1 MRSAVFRQASL
12 GLAVTALVLNFYF
25 AIQCPSFAQAGPR
38 LKPMAPLTSA
48 KSALVPFEASP
59 FPYRGNAPPDDKPF
73 LDVEN
78 AGRLGHTSP
87 RGGIYWED
95 QTYSDRRALLYIPK
109 GFDPRK
115 PALIVVYFH
124 GNLARLERDVRGRQR
139 IPRQL
144 AESGLNAVLVSP
156 QFAVDALDSSAGRF
170 WKPGLFGQ
178 FMSEAASHL
187 TRLYGDERAKQAF
200 NVMPF
205 VLVAYSGG
213 YMPAIFAIQEGGAS
227 SRLHGVVLMDA
238 LFGEMDKFA
247 IWLTARPLAFFLS
260 AYTPASRDENAELQR
275 LLTERKVAF
284 ENTTVPRVRP
294 GDISFLATGP
304 DISHIEF
311 MSHAWV
317 SDPLKVLLAKIKGY
331 PRGR

>member
-1 MRSAVFRQASL
+1 MAGASLLQASL
-12 GLAVTALVLNFYF
+12 GLAAALSLNFF
-25 AIQCPSFAQAGPR
+25 SIQHSAQAQNIPR
-38 LKPMAPLTSA
+38 EKPMRPLGAA
-48 KSALVPFEASP
+48 KSALVPFEISP
-59 FPYRGNAPPDDKPF
+59 FPYRGNVPADGKPF

-95 QTYSDRRALLYIPK
+95 QTYSDNRVLLHIPK

-124 GNLARLERDVRGRQR
+124 GNMATLEHNVRRLQQ

-144 AESGLNAVLVSP
+144 AESGLNAVLVAP
-156 QFAVDALDSSAGRF
+156 QLAVNALDSSAGRF
-170 WKPGLFGQ
+170 WEPGVFGQ
-178 FMSEAASHL
+178 FMSEAAKHL

-200 NVMPF
+200 DNMPL

-213 YMPAIFAIQEGGAS
+213 YMPAVFAIHEGGVTH
-227 SRLHGVVLMDA
+227 RLQGVALMDA

-247 IWLTARPLAFFLS
+247 AWLATQPSAFFLS
-260 AYTPASRDENAELQR
+260 AYTPSSRNENAELQR
-275 LLTERKVAF
+275 LLTEQKVAF
-284 ENTTVPRVRP
+284 KTTTTPLLRS
-294 GDISFLATGP
+294 GDVSFLATGVEV
-304 DISHIEF
+304 SHIEF
-311 MSHAWV
+311 MTQAWV
-317 SDPLKVLLAKIKGY
+317 NDPLKFLLAKIKGY